1 MMYFLIE
8 HILKQLADF
17 ISQIGI
23 SKSGYEVNGIL
34 CRFISQRARYGS
46 TSYPRARYFTIPLAE
61 LFHFS
66 LAPLCRHRKQKLT
79 LYVLSGYNSY
89 KVTGEQN

>member
-1 MMYFLIE
+1 MYY
-8 HILKQLADF
+8 LKGHTNKLLADF

-23 SKSGYEVNGIL
+23 SESGYKIKSIL

-66 LAPLCRHRKQKLT
+66 LAPLYRHRKQKLT

-89 KVTGEQN
+89 KVTGE